1 MTRFQREMLAS
12 TRARQLYP
20 DGRLVRRRVFA
31 STKAAAL
38 EALSAWPGLRTVLA
52 VETIRSVNSTDKG
65 ESEIRYF
72 LSSGADDPATL
83 GAAIRT
89 HWSIENALHWVLD
102 VTFRVR
108 TTAACV
114 IAGPR
119 AISHSCVRSRSTLLA
134 VTGQPRPACAPS
146 GKRPPG
152 TTITCSNSWPE
163 ARRLWQSRSDFHALP
178 LLRRIGGRR

>member
-1 MTRFQREMLAS
+1 
-12 TRARQLYP
+12 
-20 DGRLVRRRVFA
+20 VFA

-52 VETIRSVNSTDKG
+52 VETIRSVNGTDKV

-83 GAAIRT
+83 GAAIRM

-102 VTFRVR
+102 VTSVR
-108 TTAACV
+108 TTALCV

-134 VTGQPRPACAPS
+134 VTDQPRPACAPS

-152 TTITCSNSWPE
+152 TTTICSNS
-163 ARRLWQSRSDFHALP
+163 
-178 LLRRIGGRR
+178 